1 MQEVTKVG
9 GEKTLETWLDRGS
22 IEVVRVFVG
31 RSHPSLLV
39 TLLQYQIRQTIVSQI
54 YDLSKYTPM

>member
-9 GEKTLETWLDRGS
+9 GEKTSETWLDRGS

-31 RSHPSLLV
+31 RLHPSLLV